1 GNNRR
6 TVPCAFA
13 PCKYPRNSCN
23 TGYKTRP
30 VSGTIRCVAISPPPK
45 DSVQPA
51 SCCPPAGVWDL
62 WSAWSQCSTK
72 CGSCSRVTRTRK
84 CASKRYGCPCA

>member
-23 TGYKTRP
+23 TGYKTQP
-30 VSGTIRCVAISPPPK
+30 VSGTIRCVAINPPPK

-51 SCCPPAGVWDL
+51 SCCPPGGVWDL
-62 WSAWSQCSTK
+62 WSGWSQCATK